1 MTTTARTDPDAFA
14 SDLTATQRFLT
25 LATVVLASSLYGTA
39 LLTTSTILPQ
49 MQGAMSATQDEIAWV
64 MTFNILA
71 TAIVTPMTGWLVARF
86 GEKRVMVWSIGV
98 FTLATLLCGM
108 SQSLETLVFWRVIQG
123 GTGAPVVPLSQTIL
137 LNTFP
142 RRQHTMVLGL
152 FGMAVAVAPVFGP
165 ILGGY
170 LAEAYSWRW
179 AFYMLVPVGVAAL
192 IGMQLA
198 LRRDGSLSNTRFDW
212 TGFLALSVALAAVQL
227 VLARGVRLD
236 WFNSTEIVVECLVA
250 AVAFYVF
257 LFHSLT
263 TTSPFL
269 NLTLLRDRNYAI
281 GLVLV
286 TIYGMLNFTPMV
298 LLPQLLQ
305 QYVGFT
311 DALVGQVI
319 GARGAGM
326 LIGFMAAGLTS
337 RIDPRLGMA
346 FGFALQTVA
355 GLWMLTFDLNV
366 TMEILLLNS
375 AVQGFAVG
383 CVWVPMTIV
392 AFDTLDMKHRA
403 EASSV
408 FHLLRNIGSSFF
420 ISLSIAEIVRTTG
433 ANYSRM
439 VEMITPFNPALTLPS
454 VSGAWNFETVAGLAK
469 VANEIGRQSAMIG
482 YLNAFMM
489 YTATSALAVV
499 LALMVPA
506 QAVNLRPAGPRRAAR
521 RERVDRRLE
530 RRDHVEHLVGRYQER
545 RANLDGF
552 GERLEQDRKRV
563 DRAERSRSAGSGRS
577 VRSSA
582 WSRRAPR
589 PSPWCRT
596 RARASRPGR
605 RGRLRAGRSRRC
617 GSRSAAR

>member
-1 MTTTARTDPDAFA
+1 MTAAATRTPTASRT
-14 SDLTATQRFLT
+14 SLTATQRFLT

-49 MQGAMSATQDEIAWV
+49 MQGAMSATQDEIAWA

-108 SQSLETLVFWRVIQG
+108 AQSLETLVFWRIIQG

-192 IGMQLA
+192 IGMQLT
-198 LRRDGSLSNTRFDW
+198 LRPDGAPAKARFDW
-212 TGFLALSVALAAVQL
+212 TGFIALATALAAIQL

-236 WFNSTEIVVECLVA
+236 WFNSTEIMVECLIA

-257 LFHSLT
+257 LFHCLT

-269 NLTLLRDRNYAI
+269 NLRLLKDRNYAI

-298 LLPQLLQ
+298 LLPPLLQ
-305 QYVGFT
+305 QHVGFT

-319 GARGAGM
+319 GCRGVGM
-326 LIGFMAAGLTS
+326 TVGFLTAGLMT
-337 RIDPRLGMA
+337 RIDPRISMA
-346 FGFALQTVA
+346 FGFACKPSP

-366 TMEILLLNS
+366 TMEILVLNS
-375 AVQGFAVG
+375 AIQGFAVG
-383 CVWVPMTIV
+383 IVWVPMTMV
-392 AFDTLDMKHRA
+392 AFDTLAA
-403 EASSV
+403 E
-408 FHLLRNIGSSFF
+408 
-420 ISLSIAEIVRTTG
+420 
-433 ANYSRM
+433 
-439 VEMITPFNPALTLPS
+439 
-454 VSGAWNFETVAGLAK
+454 
-469 VANEIGRQSAMIG
+469 
-482 YLNAFMM
+482 
-489 YTATSALAVV
+489 
-499 LALMVPA
+499 
-506 QAVNLRPAGPRRAAR
+506 GPRRGVLGVPSAAQYR
-521 RERVDRRLE
+521 IELLHLAVDRRDRAHHRRQLQPHDRDDHAVQSGADDAGHDRRVE
-530 RRDHVEHLVGRYQER
+530 LRHRAGARQGRERDHAPVG
-545 RANLDGF
+545 DD
-552 GERLEQDRKRV
+552 RLSQRLHDV
-563 DRAERSRSAGSGRS
+563 HGDVGACG
-577 VRSSA
+577 
-582 WSRRAPR
+582 
-589 PSPWCRT
+589 
-596 RARASRPGR
+596 RARR
-605 RGRLRAGRSRRC
+605 
-617 GSRSAAR
+617 